1 MNICSEDTLTRQIA
15 ETLMNFDL
23 SISPE
28 DLFPAYSE
36 EASRFAM
43 TDPYAFCI
51 AACLDR
57 QTVAEVIW
65 SIPLDIRNR
74 LGHLDPYKIYEM
86 STDELEDLFANLPR
100 KPRFVN
106 DAPRTLFEL
115 TKIVVEECKGNA
127 TNIWHGKQASLVK
140 RLFES
145 IHGVGPGIANMAVL
159 LLERASL
166 YQFDERDHLSM
177 DIKPDV
183 QTVKVLF
190 RLGLIQTKSED
201 DAVHAAYRLNPEYPG
216 AVDSALWRIG
226 RQWCLANNPHCLDCV
241 LHKVC
246 KRQGL

>member
-1 MNICSEDTLTRQIA
+1 MEHIQREDLIIRIA
-15 ETLMNFDL
+15 DLLMQFDKK
-23 SISPE
+23 IAPV
-28 DLFPAYSE
+28 DLFPAHSK
-36 EASRFAM
+36 EASDLAM
-43 TDPYAFCI
+43 SDPYAFCI
-51 AACLDR
+51 ATCLDR
-57 QTVAEVIW
+57 QTSAEVIW
-65 SIPLDIRNR
+65 SIPLDIKKHI
-74 LGHLDPYKIYEM
+74 GHLDPYRVYEM
-86 STDELEDLFANLPR
+86 GIDGLTDLFAHLPR

-106 DAPRTLFEL
+106 DAPRTVFEL
-115 TKIVVEECKGNA
+115 TRVIVDECNGDA
-127 TNIWHGKQASLVK
+127 SDIWRGKRASQVK
-140 RLFES
+140 RVFEN

-166 YQFDERDHLSM
+166 YQFDGRDHLSM

-226 RQWCLANNPHCLDCV
+226 RQWCLARDPHCSDCV